1 MNLKSENRAMLSQAA
16 SVPCPTPGKIFGRRS
31 GWRSWLQAVVVGGMA
46 VAGSAGLT
54 AAQVKTPP
62 PTQAEIESVQVE
74 RIPNGLKKK
83 VSGVILRREVDSFVM
98 RDKTAGEIRVLLTG
112 KTRVEEK
119 KGNFLRR
126 GRNYGTTSLIRGL
139 NLEVEGRGNDEGAL
153 VAEKI
158 RFTENAYM
166 TAQSVETRVVPVEE
180 RVEETSTRLSQAEAN
195 AQRLSGQL
203 AELDTLSKS
212 ARTEA
217 GTAQKTAND
226 ALTRVET
233 TNRRIEAT
241 NQRIDQLVS
250 SLDDY
255 EAKRVITIQF
265 RVGSAQL
272 LPEATQALDEVA
284 AQAKTERAYMIEIA
298 GFASAEGGV
307 ALNRRL
313 SQQRA
318 DAVVRY
324 LAETHGVPLRRMITP
339 FGYGAAQPV
348 ADNTSREGR
357 EQNRRV
363 EVRILVN
370 RALQPS
376 KPGSSGGSSS
386 D

>member
-1 MNLKSENRAMLSQAA
+1 MNFKIGKRMAQINDESEESNLPRWGAQRKQWVLGLA
-16 SVPCPTPGKIFGRRS
+16 
-31 GWRSWLQAVVVGGMA
+31 LGGMVMTGA
-46 VAGSAGLT
+46 APFS
-54 AAQVKTPP
+54 AAQVKAPP
-62 PTQAEIESVQVE
+62 SQAEIESVQVE
-74 RIPNGLKKK
+74 RIPAGLKKK
-83 VSGVILRREVDSFVM
+83 IAGVILRREVDSFVL
-98 RDKTAGEIRVLLTG
+98 RDKTAGEIRVLLTS

-119 KGNFLRR
+119 KSNIFRR
-126 GRNYGTTSLIRGL
+126 GRNYGTTSLVRGL
-139 NLEVEGRGNDEGAL
+139 SLEVEGRGNDEGAL

-158 RFTENAYM
+158 RFTDNAYV

-217 GTAQKTAND
+217 GTAQRTAND

-233 TNRRIEAT
+233 TNRRIDAT

-265 RVGSAQL
+265 RVGSARL
-272 LPEATQALDEVA
+272 LAEATQALDEIA
-284 AQAKTERAYMIEIA
+284 AQAQNERAYMIEIA

-370 RALQPS
+370 RALQPANPAPPRGA
-376 KPGSSGGSSS
+376 KAGSSS
-386 D
+386 F

>member
-1 MNLKSENRAMLSQAA
+1 MNLKSKNDMARWGGRS
-16 SVPCPTPGKIFGRRS
+16 GRRS
-31 GWRSWLQAVVVGGMA
+31 FNQWGAQWSSRFLGLVLGGMVVTGA
-46 VAGSAGLT
+46 AGLT
-54 AAQVKTPP
+54 MAQVKAPP
-62 PTQAEIESVQVE
+62 SQAEIESVQVE
-74 RIPNGLKKK
+74 RIPSGLKKK
-83 VSGVILRREVDSFVM
+83 VTGVILRREVDSFVL
-98 RDKTAGEIRVLLTG
+98 RDKTAGEIRVLLTA

-119 KGNFLRR
+119 KGNIFRQ
-126 GRNYGTTSLIRGL
+126 GRKYGTTSLIRGL

-158 RFTENAYM
+158 RFTDTAYV

-180 RVEETSTRLSQAEAN
+180 RVEETSNRLSQAEAN

-233 TNRRIEAT
+233 TNRRIDAT

-265 RVGSAQL
+265 RVGSAKL
-272 LPEATQALDEVA
+272 LPEATQALDEIA
-284 AQAKTERAYMIEIA
+284 AQAQNERAYMIEIA

-324 LAETHGVPLRRMITP
+324 LAETHGVPLRRMVTP

-370 RALQPS
+370 RALQPAQPKGS
-376 KPGSSGGSSS
+376 KGDSSS
-386 D
+386 Y

>member
-1 MNLKSENRAMLSQAA
+1 MNLKSENRAMLREAA
-16 SVPCPTPGKIFGRRS
+16 SEPCPTPKKIFGRRS

-233 TNRRIEAT
+233 TNRRIDAT